1 MTTTETSLIKT
12 KKGKIKMSEYNTNV
26 TVNANNKE
34 ENTMANNNTAVEI
47 NTNENIRTA
56 GQFAIEFQQ
65 NGNGGCIPVINGNP
79 EPMLMF
85 GYVSESDKQGC
96 IKLIRE
102 GLLATD
108 GDVYKTMSYIKNAVT
123 IAANDI
129 KPDETIDV
137 EGTEMLVSY
146 RDKKIYL
153 GTEEVANLDDMAET
167 EMNNEVIKALLKER
181 AKNRLAEMQIND
193 MFDDFDEYDDEY
205 DY

>member
-1 MTTTETSLIKT
+1 MA
-12 KKGKIKMSEYNTNV
+12 EYNNNA
-26 TVNANNKE
+26 TVNANVEE
-34 ENTMANNNTAVEI
+34 ENTMANNNTVEI

-56 GQFAIEFQQ
+56 GEFAIEFQQ

-108 GDVYKTMSYIKNAVT
+108 GDIYKTMSYIRNAVI

-181 AKNRLAEMQIND
+181 AKNRFAEMQIND

>member
-1 MTTTETSLIKT
+1 MA
-12 KKGKIKMSEYNTNV
+12 EYNNNV
-26 TVNANNKE
+26 TVNANVNKE
-34 ENTMANNNTAVEI
+34 DNTMANNNTAVEI
-47 NTNENIRTA
+47 NTNENIRTE

-85 GYVSESDKQGC
+85 GYVSESDKQAC
-96 IKLIRE
+96 AKLIRE

-108 GDVYKTMSYIKNAVT
+108 GDVYKTMLYIRNAVT

-129 KPDETIDV
+129 KPDETVDV
-137 EGTEMLVSY
+137 DGTEMLVSY

-153 GTEEVANLDDMAET
+153 YTTEMANLDDMSET
-167 EMNNEVIKALLKER
+167 EMSNEVIKALLVER
-181 AKNRLAEMQIND
+181 AKNKIKEDFIDD
-193 MFDDFDEYDDEY
+193 MMDDTDYYADEDYYDDDEY

>member
-1 MTTTETSLIKT
+1 MNE
-12 KKGKIKMSEYNTNV
+12 NNNNV
-26 TVNANNKE
+26 TINANAQE
-34 ENTMANNNTAVEI
+34 ENVMANNNTTVEI
-47 NTNENIRTA
+47 NTNENIRTE

-85 GYVSESDKQGC
+85 GYVSESDKQAC

-108 GDVYKTMSYIKNAVT
+108 GDVYKTMSYIRNAVT

-129 KPDETIDV
+129 KPDEV
-137 EGTEMLVSY
+137 VNVGEAEMLVSY
-146 RDKKIYL
+146 RDKKIYIRE
-153 GTEEVANLDDMAET
+153 TEMANLDDMAET
-167 EMNNEVIKALLKER
+167 EMSNEVIKALLVER
-181 AKNRLAEMQIND
+181 AKNKIKEDFIED
-193 MFDDFDEYDDEY
+193 MMDDTDYYANEDYYDDDEY